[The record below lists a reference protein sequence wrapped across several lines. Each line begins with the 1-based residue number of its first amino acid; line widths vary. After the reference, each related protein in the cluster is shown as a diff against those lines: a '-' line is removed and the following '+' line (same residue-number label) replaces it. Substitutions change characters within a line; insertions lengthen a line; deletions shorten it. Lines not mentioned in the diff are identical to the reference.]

1 MTIVVR
7 SATENDLDSITHL
20 LEHMH
25 AENGLGAV
33 NRQKALGVIADVF
46 SNGIAL
52 IAEDD
57 GRPVGTVGAKVA
69 SWWYSDKQF
78 LGDLWTFVLPEA
90 RKTTAAI
97 RLISALRDAA
107 KSLAL
112 PLVTGPVTPI
122 EPEEKC
128 RFYRRLG
135 LRPIGGLFMEGADG
149 RTL

>member
-7 SATENDLDSITHL
+7 RATENDGDSIVRL
-20 LEHMH
+20 LEAMH

-33 NRQKALGVIADVF
+33 NRQKALAVIADVL

-52 IAEDD
+52 IAEDN
-57 GRPVGTVGAKVA
+57 GHPVGTVGAKVA
-69 SWWYSDKQF
+69 SWWYSDDEYV
-78 LGDLWTFVLPEA
+78 GDYWTFVVPEA
-90 RKTTAAI
+90 RKTSAAI
-97 RLISALRDAA
+97 RLISALRQTA
-107 KSLAL
+107 KAMKL

-135 LRPIGGLFMEGADG
+135 LRPIGGLFMEGI
-149 RTL
+149 